1 MKTSLPNGG
10 ARMGWGPVL
19 QTMDPKLPGA
29 PWMRLLG
36 GRLLQVKEGQ
46 RESMW
51 MDRKKL
57 PLPLAGVRVVAEGS
71 FCRG

>member
-1 MKTSLPNGG
+1 
-10 ARMGWGPVL
+10 
-19 QTMDPKLPGA
+19 
-29 PWMRLLG
+29 MRLLG